1 MLSNMSNK
9 IAVVGC
15 GAAVEKLY
23 VPHLQQK
30 LRDKVS
36 LIFVDQDIN
45 RAKLY
50 AKKFSGSY
58 ASSITMAY
66 KNGAEGAIIAT
77 PHPSH
82 LELAKEALSNQM
94 HVLVEKPA
102 TVDAGE
108 AMELVSIAASS
119 EASVSVNHSRRLFP
133 SFGYVKKIIDNKTYG
148 TVKSISIIDGS
159 PFSWPTVSGFYLTS
173 EKAKGGTTR

>member
-82 LELAKEALSNQM
+82 LELAKEALQFPKIPEGDRNRIETNLKHS
-94 HVLVEKPA
+94 E
-102 TVDAGE
+102 DA
-108 AMELVSIAASS
+108 IT
-119 EASVSVNHSRRLFP
+119 
-133 SFGYVKKIIDNKTYG
+133 KQQQ
-148 TVKSISIIDGS
+148 
-159 PFSWPTVSGFYLTS
+159 
-173 EKAKGGTTR
+173 AK